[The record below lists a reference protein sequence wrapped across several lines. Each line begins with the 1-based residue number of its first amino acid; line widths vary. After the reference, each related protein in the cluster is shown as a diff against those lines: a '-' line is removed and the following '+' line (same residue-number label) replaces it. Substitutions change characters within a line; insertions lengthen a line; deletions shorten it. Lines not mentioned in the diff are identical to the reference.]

1 MNIFPDRIY
10 AQYRNK
16 PKTVQ
21 WLNITREMSEQFV
34 TQFDE
39 ISKSYDID
47 SNKGEQ
53 LNVIGR
59 VVVQDRDFI
68 ANIPLDVYQCN
79 TVGDNEC
86 GDSTVQC
93 SATSIADDAELSDE
107 YFRRI
112 LKAKIIKNNS
122 QATIHDTLR
131 AVQFIAPELLIVR
144 LNDNEDMT
152 FSIEFAGV
160 ADPITRSLLL
170 NNNLVPRPSG
180 VQFKGFLEIHDY
192 TQCGDTFAQCNS
204 DGDNQCI
211 GLTEV

>member
-1 MNIFPDRIY
+1 M
-10 AQYRNK
+10 
-16 PKTVQ
+16 
-21 WLNITREMSEQFV
+21 
-34 TQFDE
+34 
-39 ISKSYDID
+39 
-47 SNKGEQ
+47 
-53 LNVIGR
+53 
-59 VVVQDRDFI
+59 
-68 ANIPLDVYQCN
+68 YQCN

-86 GDSTVQC
+86 GDTSVQC
-93 SATSIADDAELSDE
+93 SATSIADDADLSDE
-107 YFRRI
+107 YFKRI